1 MGNGHENRA
10 SDATNGAEVR
20 LLEGALRIFSKKGYE
35 GASVREII
43 EEAGV
48 TRPVLYYYFKNK
60 EDLFRR
66 LVRNCLAGMIADA
79 DAVLEEA
86 ETCQSCLEL
95 LICKAFDRAENNL
108 DEVRL
113 LVHVIFTPPDQAPG
127 ILDEPLLD
135 EWFSRL
141 VDVMHEG
148 LQRGELSGGE
158 PEALALAFN
167 ALMDF
172 HMMVKSRYPSVTLT
186 PELGKGLVA
195 LFLRGAGPG
204 GVERLPLLN
213 TFQLRP
219 REAVYGV
226 EDNV

>member
-1 MGNGHENRA
+1 MGRTHSNGANDPA
-10 SDATNGAEVR
+10 NGAEIR
-20 LLEGALRIFSKKGYE
+20 LLEGALSLFSKKGYE

-60 EDLFRR
+60 EDLFRK
-66 LVRNCLAGMIADA
+66 LVRKCLAEMIADA
-79 DAVLEEA
+79 DAILEEA
-86 ETCQSCLEL
+86 GTCRSCLEK
-95 LICKAFDRAENNL
+95 LICNAFERAERNL

-113 LVHVIFTPPDQAPG
+113 LVHVIFNPPEQAPAM
-127 ILDEPLLD
+127 LDEPLLD
-135 EWFSRL
+135 EWFARL
-141 VDVMHEG
+141 VKVMQDG
-148 LQRGELSGGE
+148 LNRGELSGGE

-186 PELGKGLVA
+186 PDLGKGLVD

-204 GVERLPLLN
+204 GVERLSLPSPFLI
-213 TFQLRP
+213 QV
-219 REAVYGV
+219 REGNAWS
-226 EDNV
+226 

>member
-1 MGNGHENRA
+1 MEKGQANRA
-10 SDATNGAEVR
+10 TDPANGAEAR
-20 LLEGALRIFSKKGYE
+20 LLEGALSIFSKKGYE

-66 LVRNCLAGMIADA
+66 LVRNCLAEMIADA
-79 DAVLEEA
+79 DAALDQG
-86 ETCQSCLEL
+86 ETCQSCLEM
-95 LICKAFDRAENNL
+95 LICKAFERAERNL

-113 LVHVIFTPPDQAPG
+113 LVHVIFTPPGQAPG

-135 EWFSRL
+135 EWFTRL
-141 VDVMHEG
+141 VKVMDDG
-148 LQRGELSGGE
+148 LLRGELSGGE

-186 PELGKGLVA
+186 PDLGKGLVA

-213 TFQLRP
+213 TFQVQP
-219 REAVYGV
+219 REGGAWS
-226 EDNV
+226 